1 MALHRWPA
9 TCRVHVSL
17 YRYAVEV
24 IMKVASWLSTCSP
37 HRALLLAAREMC
49 KRREGRA
56 DDQLH
61 AAADGRRM
69 ARLSIGTVWCE
80 RRTCSVTLLSRVLAL
95 PVESHPSTLPWTAWL
110 PMRPRMPRVVGSKGV
125 ERAHLCLSF
134 RPLHHRDG
142 RGKQR
147 LGQHTQKTPQ
157 GFVWQYVDST
167 QVRCHPRRCW
177 VDPRGSPY
185 PPSGQQSGASSA
197 GVVDETSVT
206 FPATSGVERYP
217 RGLSGIQSTLF
228 LRFLLVRG
236 LPARRGSDPQLTGFA
251 PQTTPIAPCPN
262 EA

>member
-1 MALHRWPA
+1 MTGVVGDYDMALHRWPA

-61 AAADGRRM
+61 AAADRRRM
-69 ARLSIGTVWCE
+69 ARLSIGTDWCE

-177 VDPRGSPY
+177 VPIPLAGSKAELAAP
-185 PPSGQQSGASSA
+185 ASS
-197 GVVDETSVT
+197 T
-206 FPATSGVERYP
+206 
-217 RGLSGIQSTLF
+217 
-228 LRFLLVRG
+228 
-236 LPARRGSDPQLTGFA
+236 RRA
-251 PQTTPIAPCPN
+251 
-262 EA
+262 